1 MEENILL
8 VGKNLILHVFL
19 VDVNEPCF
27 LKETLDSE
35 DYNGQRPWILNFN
48 LFKTNFLNFFSIKLQ
63 TNELQM
69 DLQYQV

>member
-1 MEENILL
+1 MC
-8 VGKNLILHVFL
+8 FL

-27 LKETLDSE
+27 LKEALGNQ

-48 LFKTNFLNFFSIKLQ
+48 IFKTTNFYFFSIKLQ
-63 TNELQM
+63 TDELQM

>member
-1 MEENILL
+1 MC
-8 VGKNLILHVFL
+8 FL

-27 LKETLDSE
+27 LKDALDSE

-48 LFKTNFLNFFSIKLQ
+48 IFKTKFFNFFSIKLQ
-63 TNELQM
+63 IDELQM